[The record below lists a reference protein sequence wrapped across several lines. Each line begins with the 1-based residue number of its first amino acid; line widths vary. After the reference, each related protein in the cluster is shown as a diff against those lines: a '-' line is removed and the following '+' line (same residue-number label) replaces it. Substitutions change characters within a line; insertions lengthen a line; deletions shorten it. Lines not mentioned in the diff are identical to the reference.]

1 MEEGTAE
8 TMDMDMVIA
17 GEEGSQAGIVVVV
30 VVVVAVEAETE
41 AEVEEVEGIRSD
53 TEDSQ

>member
-30 VVVVAVEAETE
+30 VVAVEAETE